1 VISRIRKEV
10 LDTLEKHYLTVT
22 QGEGAVFHYPELA
35 VGTVVEGTERAR
47 RIARLLDADNF
58 IFRELTIVPG
68 TNRGT
73 KLSRKGRYLHPA
85 ILATTYKMFL
95 QGRTR
100 GTVNEL
106 ATMKYAGPTYITTEA
121 NGDTPSDP
129 DEDAADTEE
138 RTLWENGLQGPNTD
152 KRIVDEV
159 PRTVLGFVAACIRW
173 GLRQYD
179 VFGNRPGKLG
189 DMSLDDKFV
198 NEVTR
203 LIANVTGLDMAMIT
217 REVKGWEKVGNAG
230 FNVAEREDSGEEILS
245 D

>member
-1 VISRIRKEV
+1 
-10 LDTLEKHYLTVT
+10 LEDHYLTVT
-22 QGEGAVFHYPELA
+22 RGEGTVLHYPELA
-35 VGTVVEGTERAR
+35 VGTVVEGAERAR

-58 IFRELTIVPG
+58 IFRELIVPE
-68 TNRGT
+68 TGT
-73 KLSRKGRYLHPA
+73 KLLRKGRYLHPA
-85 ILATTYKMFL
+85 ILAITYKMFI

-106 ATMKYAGPTYITTEA
+106 ATMKYAGPTYITTEP
-121 NGDTPSDP
+121 NGDTPGAP
-129 DEDAADTEE
+129 DEDAAEQS
-138 RTLWENGLQGPNTD
+138 TLWDNGLQGPNTD
-152 KRIVDEV
+152 KWIVDEV

-179 VFGNRPGKLG
+179 VCGKLPDQQR

-203 LIANVTGLDMAMIT
+203 LITKVTGLDMAMIT
-217 REVKGWEKVGNAG
+217 REVKGREKFGNVGSNIE
-230 FNVAEREDSGEEILS
+230 EREDSGEDILS

>member
-35 VGTVVEGTERAR
+35 VGTVVEGAKRAR

-68 TNRGT
+68 TNGGT

-159 PRTVLGFVAACIRW
+159 QSWVSLQPASVGVSVNTMCLETVRANLVICRSMTS
-173 GLRQYD
+173 LSMRS
-179 VFGNRPGKLG
+179 PG
-189 DMSLDDKFV
+189 
-198 NEVTR
+198 
-203 LIANVTGLDMAMIT
+203 
-217 REVKGWEKVGNAG
+217 
-230 FNVAEREDSGEEILS
+230 
-245 D
+245 